1 MLGVEPAR
9 AVVFEDAISG
19 VQAGHA
25 GAFGLVVGVSRKN
38 DEDALAQ
45 SGADV
50 VVHDLAELIP

>member
-1 MLGVEPAR
+1 MT
-9 AVVFEDAISG
+9 
-19 VQAGHA
+19 Q

>member
-1 MLGVEPAR
+1 
-9 AVVFEDAISG
+9 VFEDAISG

-38 DEDALAQ
+38 DEDALAVN
-45 SGADV
+45 GADI

>member
-38 DEDALAQ
+38 DEDAL
-45 SGADV
+45 SENGADLV
-50 VVHDLAELIP
+50 INDLAELIP